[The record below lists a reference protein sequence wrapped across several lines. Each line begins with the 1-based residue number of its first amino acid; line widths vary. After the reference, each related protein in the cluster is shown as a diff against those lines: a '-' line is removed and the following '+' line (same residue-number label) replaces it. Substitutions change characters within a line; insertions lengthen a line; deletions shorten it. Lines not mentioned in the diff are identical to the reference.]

1 MGCILTEWVKNS
13 LLGILLVRFVHI
25 LLFRH
30 FLCSFVHRMQKI
42 EKLSKIVVNFLD
54 DFLPI
59 LYHKVKNYCFLPK
72 RHPLAT
78 IVAMQIDVFAMKI
91 FFWHYSMIQ
100 ITVSG
105 KGTETSQVKSPY
117 QICNQS
123 VSLQYTKNCINLPV
137 IINAS
142 NRRDKISRT
151 IDSEVKYEK

>member
-78 IVAMQIDVFAMKI
+78 ANRCVRHENLFLTLFYDPDHCVRQGNWNFSSEITLSDMQ
-91 FFWHYSMIQ
+91 S
-100 ITVSG
+100 
-105 KGTETSQVKSPY
+105 
-117 QICNQS
+117 ICFTPIHQK
-123 VSLQYTKNCINLPV
+123 LH
-137 IINAS
+137 
-142 NRRDKISRT
+142 
-151 IDSEVKYEK
+151 